1 MPTRDEVT
9 KVVVSETAHVLLG
22 SHYAVV
28 VVAVAVAAAAD
39 VVVTS
44 AY

>member
-28 VVAVAVAAAAD
+28 VAVAVAAAAD